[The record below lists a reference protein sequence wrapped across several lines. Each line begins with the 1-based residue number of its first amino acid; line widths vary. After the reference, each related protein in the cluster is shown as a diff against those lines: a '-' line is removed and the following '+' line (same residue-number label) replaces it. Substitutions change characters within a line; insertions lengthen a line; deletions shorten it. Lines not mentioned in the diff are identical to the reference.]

1 MRDKNQVDL
10 RGRLGDAPKYLEA
23 KEGNQSLAS
32 FSLCTNYVYVTK
44 DGVEKTKSDWHDVV
58 VWGKAADNAAKFLVK
73 GQTVEVAGRLQ
84 RREYEDKEGNTRQ
97 KTEVVATQIEYGNK
111 PKAVTASAAEETP
124 IATKR
129 QQTLIRQRE
138 TVNPEVSDESDPF

>member
-10 RGRLGDAPKYLEA
+10 RGRLGDTPKYLEA
-23 KEGNQSLAS
+23 KEGNQSLAT
-32 FSLCTNYVYVTK
+32 FSVCTNYVYVTK

-73 GQTVEVAGRLQ
+73 GQTVEVNGRLQ

-111 PKAVTASAAEETP
+111 PKSVTASATEETP

-129 QQTLIRQRE
+129 QQTLIRQKGAE
-138 TVNPEVSDESDPF
+138 DSQSTDGSDPF

>member
-1 MRDKNQVDL
+1 MRDKNHTEL

-23 KEGNQSLAS
+23 KEGNQSLAT
-32 FSLCTNYVYVTK
+32 FSVCTNYTYVTK

-73 GQTVEVAGRLQ
+73 GQTVEVTGRLQ
-84 RREYEDKEGNTRQ
+84 RREYEDKEGITRQ

-111 PKAVTASAAEETP
+111 PKAVTASAGEAP

-138 TVNPEVSDESDPF
+138 TVNPETSGESDPF